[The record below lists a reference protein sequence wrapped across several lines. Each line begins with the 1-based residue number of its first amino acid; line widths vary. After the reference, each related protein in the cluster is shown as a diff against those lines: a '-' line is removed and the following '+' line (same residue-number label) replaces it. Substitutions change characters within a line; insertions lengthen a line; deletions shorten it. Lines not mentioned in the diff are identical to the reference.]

1 MLGKWVRQWT
11 AFKVKN
17 LNERVITKDTGSP
30 IPRRVAHPHRAT
42 KRRKHASRAIPAL
55 LPSNFEAWLKP
66 KIQEN
71 PLIETHFG
79 WKLESLVES
88 TAGVEATVVDQTGQ
102 LHKIKSQYVIG
113 CDGAG
118 SKVRAA
124 IGSKLEGG
132 PVSDHAPILAT
143 ILC

>member
-1 MLGKWVRQWT
+1 M
-11 AFKVKN
+11 
-17 LNERVITKDTGSP
+17 
-30 IPRRVAHPHRAT
+30 PREPYQRC
-42 KRRKHASRAIPAL
+42 SQAI
-55 LPSNFEAWLKP
+55 FEAWLKP

-79 WKLESLVES
+79 WRLESLVES
-88 TAGVEATVVDQTGQ
+88 TASVEATVVNQAGQ
-102 LHKIKSQYVIG
+102 LQTIISQYAIG

-132 PVSDHAPILAT
+132 PVSDHASIFEIILR
-143 ILC
+143 

>member
-1 MLGKWVRQWT
+1 M
-11 AFKVKN
+11 
-17 LNERVITKDTGSP
+17 
-30 IPRRVAHPHRAT
+30 PREPYQRC
-42 KRRKHASRAIPAL
+42 SQAI
-55 LPSNFEAWLKP
+55 FEAWLKP

-79 WKLESLVES
+79 WKLESLTES
-88 TAGVEATVVDQTGQ
+88 TASVEATAVDQAGE
-102 LHKIKSQYVIG
+102 LHKITSQYVIG

-132 PVSDHAPILAT
+132 PASDHTSVFDT